1 MEVEDVRCLCDVVK
15 LRKEVKRLMKR
26 DEAWQLV
33 CEWIQNENMRKHLL
47 AVEAAMRFYA
57 RKFGEDEE
65 KWGLVGL
72 LHDLDYEKHPEP
84 PEHPIVGANFLRER
98 GLPEDMVKA
107 IAAHADWTGIP
118 RDTLMAKAL
127 FACDELTGFLVACAL
142 VMPNK
147 KLSEVRVDTV
157 IRKMKDKSFARKVSR
172 EDIVRGAEE
181 LGIPLE
187 EHIANVLTAM
197 NGISDQ
203 LGL

>member
-1 MEVEDVRCLCDVVK
+1 
-15 LRKEVKRLMKR
+15 
-26 DEAWQLV
+26 
-33 CEWIQNENMRKHLL
+33 
-47 AVEAAMRFYA
+47 MRFYA

-72 LHDLDYEKHPEP
+72 LHDLDYEKHPDP
-84 PEHPIVGANFLRER
+84 PEHPQAGANFLRER
-98 GLPEDMVKA
+98 GLPEDMVNA
-107 IAAHADWTGIP
+107 ILAHADWTGVP

-142 VMPNK
+142 VMPSK
-147 KLSEVRVDTV
+147 KLREVRVDTV

-172 EDIVRGAEE
+172 EDIIRGAQE

-197 NGISDQ
+197 NGIADE

>member
-1 MEVEDVRCLCDVVK
+1 MTRE
-15 LRKEVKRLMKR
+15 
-26 DEAWQLV
+26 EAWQLV

-72 LHDLDYEKHPEP
+72 LHDLDYEKHPDP
-84 PEHPIVGANFLRER
+84 PEHPQFGANFLKER
-98 GLPEDMVKA
+98 GLPEDMVNA
-107 IAAHADWTGIP
+107 ILAHADWTGVP

-142 VMPNK
+142 VMPSK
-147 KLSEVRVDTV
+147 KLREVRVDTV

-172 EDIVRGAEE
+172 EDIIRGAQE

-197 NGISDQ
+197 NGIADE